1 MSTEDVSDRIS
12 TSVRRLR
19 EWQWLSTLSE
29 EPDTVL
35 CQLRQ
40 EAREMIEFGL
50 THPGN
55 AKTIGKLVVA
65 YHRLMVA
72 IKERVDCHATDTAA

>member
-1 MSTEDVSDRIS
+1 
-12 TSVRRLR
+12 
-19 EWQWLSTLSE
+19 
-29 EPDTVL
+29 
-35 CQLRQ
+35 
-40 EAREMIEFGL
+40 MIEFGL